1 MARQITAREK
11 RGKPKAYYTLS
22 EKIEVIR
29 LAKVYDRMVIRYEK
43 DVNGKT
49 VKGLYTVKATK
60 KLKLPKALNN
70 NNTNVEIIYGG

>member
-29 LAKVYDRMVIRYEK
+29 LAKVYGRVVFKYART
-43 DVNGKT
+43 VNGKT
-49 VKGLYTVKATK
+49 VRGLYTTKTAK
-60 KLKLPKALNN
+60 KLPQALDNRD
-70 NNTNVEIIYGG
+70 TELEIIYGD